1 MKINGKF
8 IILALIFL
16 ALAISIIYNF
26 NGFEKAKWADD
37 GPDLIYGVIVI
48 YLSLLLFYLYKSS
61 GIKRILYITIGFFI
75 VAADRIVQIILQEQQ
90 VSINYAYSL
99 VWPWAVSDFIMA
111 VGFILMA
118 YGLWRLS
125 K

>member
-61 GIKRILYITIGFFI
+61 GIKRILYMKCLI
-75 VAADRIVQIILQEQQ
+75 
-90 VSINYAYSL
+90 
-99 VWPWAVSDFIMA
+99 
-111 VGFILMA
+111 
-118 YGLWRLS
+118 
-125 K
+125 